1 MAALPDWLLPEF
13 DSTAA
18 KQGVLRPDAFPDR
31 SPGAGGAASNTFGG
45 SAPRRQQLPPSSY
58 ASLDAVGTGLTKA
71 RRDERRAAV
80 QLALSGV
87 EGGSGAA
94 AGQAAVDA
102 TALAATANWAAPIPA
117 TQPEAP
123 SYPLWLAPE
132 LDVLEAVNPGA
143 YPLAPLPA
151 PPGKLD
157 PALSAAA
164 ARDRPVEKI
173 FHMQR
178 AEPGDS
184 LLVMSRNE
192 RPGWPVASAAAGAAN
207 AARGGGQAGAGRAGG
222 GGSAGARG
230 FGGPSFDDWSGEYGI
245 EEAAAGDGY
254 VPKPMPAIRGN
265 TIADTIYA
273 RVATYEKDARR
284 GWQ

>member
-1 MAALPDWLLPEF
+1 MAALPDWLLPEH
-13 DSTAA
+13 DDTAA

-31 SPGAGGAASNTFGG
+31 SPVSNTSFG
-45 SAPRRQQLPPSSY
+45 SARQQQLPPSSY
-58 ASLDAVGTGLTKA
+58 ASLDAVKSGLSHA
-71 RRDERRAAV
+71 RHAERRAAV
-80 QLALSGV
+80 QAALSGTA
-87 EGGSGAA
+87 GGGGPAMA
-94 AGQAAVDA
+94 VQAADPA
-102 TALAATANWAAPIPA
+102 ALAATANWAAPIPA
-117 TQPEAP
+117 TTPEAP

-132 LDVLEAVNPGA
+132 LDVLAAVNPGA
-143 YPLAPLPA
+143 FPLAPLPP

-164 ARDRPVEKI
+164 ARDRPAEKV

-184 LLVMSRNE
+184 LIVMSRNE
-192 RPGWPVASAAAGAAN
+192 RPGWPSTAAASAGATPPRAQ
-207 AARGGGQAGAGRAGG
+207 AQAGAGRAGG
-222 GGSAGARG
+222 NDTRAARG
-230 FGGPSFDDWSGEYGI
+230 FGGPSFDGWDGDGGSGEPVSS
-245 EEAAAGDGY
+245 DGY
-254 VPKPMPAIRGN
+254 VPKPMPAVRGN

>member
-31 SPGAGGAASNTFGG
+31 SPSAGGAASNTFFGT
-45 SAPRRQQLPPSSY
+45 APQRQQLPPSSY
-58 ASLDAVGTGLTKA
+58 ASLDAIGTGLTKA

-80 QLALSGV
+80 QLALSGA

-94 AGQAAVDA
+94 AGQAAADA

-143 YPLAPLPA
+143 YPLAPLPP

-157 PALSAAA
+157 PTLSAAD

-192 RPGWPVASAAAGAAN
+192 RPGWPVASAAAVAAN
-207 AARGGGQAGAGRAGG
+207 APRAGGQAAAGRAGG
-222 GGSAGARG
+222 GSSGARG
-230 FGGPSFDDWSGEYGI
+230 FGGPSFDGWSGEGGGG
-245 EEAAAGDGY
+245 EAVAGDGY
-254 VPKPMPAIRGN
+254 FPKPMPAIRGN

-273 RVATYEKDARR
+273 RVATYEKDARK

>member
-1 MAALPDWLLPEF
+1 MALPDWLLPEF
-13 DSTAA
+13 DDSAA

-31 SPGAGGAASNTFGG
+31 SPSAGVAGSNTFSG
-45 SAPRRQQLPPSSY
+45 SQRQQLPPTSY
-58 ASLDAVGTGLTKA
+58 ASLDAVASGLTKA
-71 RRDERRAAV
+71 RSAERHAAV
-80 QLALSGV
+80 QLALSGGS
-87 EGGSGAA
+87 EGASG
-94 AGQAAVDA
+94 GQDAVDA

-132 LDVLEAVNPGA
+132 LDVLAAVNPGA
-143 YPLAPLPA
+143 FPLAPLPA

-164 ARDRPVEKI
+164 ARDRPAEKI

-192 RPGWPVASAAAGAAN
+192 RPGWPVASAGAVAAN
-207 AARGGGQAGAGRAGG
+207 APRAGGQPSGSRAGG
-222 GGSAGARG
+222 GNAGARG
-230 FGGPSFDDWSGEYGI
+230 YGGPSFDDWSGDGGSG
-245 EEAAAGDGY
+245 EAPAGDGY

-273 RVATYEKDARR
+273 RVATYEKDARK